1 MILWSGSGG
10 RESGIRQFVMRF
22 RLLQLFLCCAALL
35 AVHGQGNELPNF
47 KLAPP
52 TKPPAG
58 SSSVI
63 RDVCAN
69 YWALAPTSNQQ
80 KQLLVLPAQA
90 PTAWV
95 APNLNGIAP
104 DAWQTVSTDD
114 EGFVWLTRVGRTLRF
129 DPRKI
134 EAGAVEATKPA
145 PKPTSRWQAVTRMP
159 ASNHDLTAGVL
170 NGRFYVAGGLTAD
183 WGFPARSHPFD
194 ELWELNPANWSWRV
208 AAKLHRARIYCAT
221 AAFDNQVWVL
231 GGDVIE
237 PDGKRFAVTAA
248 ELCDPRTGKVT
259 IGPASTIARPMPLA
273 LTANNRLYVL
283 GNPREQYEQPGQME
297 SIGAGETAWRQE
309 PDGPVGMGPLAGT
322 SLADKLYVLVPKK
335 GLAIF
340 DTKARQWELLVPPSI
355 PRSCQMAAYRNEIW
369 LLGGQD
375 IADKTQ
381 VLIFNPA
388 TRQWRNGPPL
398 PRPNSWGAAATVNG
412 KLIVTGGAA
421 LRSETDRVYIYNDRT
436 FVLRD

>member
-1 MILWSGSGG
+1 MKL
-10 RESGIRQFVMRF
+10 RFFQLLLLGI
-22 RLLQLFLCCAALL
+22 ALL
-35 AVHGQGNELPNF
+35 AVHGQGTELPNF
-47 KLAPP
+47 NLVPP
-52 TKPPAG
+52 LKPPAG
-58 SSSVI
+58 ASSVI

-69 YWALAPTSNQQ
+69 YWALAPAGNQQ

-95 APNLNGIAP
+95 VPKLNGLAL
-104 DAWQTVSTDD
+104 DAWQVISTDED
-114 EGFVWLTRVGRTLRF
+114 GFVWLKSAGRTLRF

-134 EAGAVEATKPA
+134 EAGAVEATMPA
-145 PKPTSRWQAVTRMP
+145 PPPATRWQAVARMP
-159 ASNHDLTAGVL
+159 ASNHDLTAAVL
-170 NGRFYVAGGLTAD
+170 HNRFYVAGGLTAD

-194 ELWELNPANWSWRV
+194 ELWELNPASWSWHV
-208 AAKLHRARIYCAT
+208 VAKLHRARIYCAT
-221 AAFDNQVWVL
+221 AAFDNKVWVL

-237 PDGKRFAVTAA
+237 PDGKRFAVTTT

-259 IGPASTIARPMPLA
+259 LGPASTIARPMPLA
-273 LTANNRLYVL
+273 LTANGRLYVM
-283 GNPREQYEQPGQME
+283 GNPRDQYEQPGQME
-297 SIGAGETAWRQE
+297 SIGIGETAWRQE
-309 PDGPVGMGPLAGT
+309 PDRPAGMGPLAGT

-340 DTKARQWELLVPPSI
+340 DAKARQWELLVPPSI

-375 IADKTQ
+375 ITDKTQ

-388 TRQWRNGPPL
+388 TRTWRTGPPL

-412 KLIVTGGAA
+412 KLIMTGGAA
-421 LRSETDRVYIYNDRT
+421 LRSETDRVYIYQDRT